1 MSIILGK
8 QGYGAMGLTAFYG
21 RAVANDHGIATMK
34 AAYDAG
40 CKMFDTAQIYQQFG
54 PPVPDTF
61 VFNEEL
67 VGAFAQSVGRENITI
82 ATKFFTRRTGG
93 IRDGPF
99 VYSFE
104 ILEKA
109 TDESLKR
116 LGVDTIDLYY
126 IHRMYPEEV
135 VPIEVIAADM
145 KKLKDAGKIRGWGL
159 SEAPPAT
166 IRRAHRIFPLT
177 AVQQEW
183 SLFARDLEAEVV
195 PTCQELG
202 ISIVAYSPIARG
214 MLSGA
219 LTEPPKDWR
228 ATIPY
233 MTAENIDANRLLVAK
248 IEEIAK
254 AQNVTAAQICLAW
267 VQSKG
272 GIPIPG
278 TTKIERAASN
288 HASTTLILTL
298 EQMSSLEE
306 ATAGVQGLRGDEG
319 YMSSTF
325 SGSVHSQKK

>member
-1 MSIILGK
+1 
-8 QGYGAMGLTAFYG
+8 MGLTAFYG
-21 RAVANDHGIATMK
+21 PAVSNSHGISTMR
-34 AAYDAG
+34 AAFDAG
-40 CKMFDTAQIYQQFG
+40 CRFYDTAQIYQQFG
-54 PPVPDTF
+54 PSVPDTF

-82 ATKFFTRRTGG
+82 ATKFYTRRSGG
-93 IRDGPF
+93 IREGPF

-104 ILEKA
+104 ILEQA
-109 TDESLKR
+109 TNESLQR

-135 VPIEVIAADM
+135 VPIEEIAADM
-145 KKLKDAGKIRGWGL
+145 KKLKEAGKIKGWGL

-166 IRRAHRIFPLT
+166 IRRAHAVFPLT

-248 IEEIAK
+248 IQEIAK
-254 AQNVTAAQICLAW
+254 AENVTAAQICLSW
-267 VQSKG
+267 VQGKG

-278 TTKIERAASN
+278 TTKIEHATSN
-288 HASTTLILTL
+288 HAATALILTS
-298 EQMSSLEE
+298 EQMKSLEE
-306 ATAGVQGLRGDEG
+306 ATAGVQGLRGDAG
-319 YMSSTF
+319 YMRSTF
-325 SGSVHSQKK
+325 SGSIHKEKIEKK